1 MAAPTDM
8 AGLQQLADRLDIQD
22 WFTQYSK
29 NVDGHHW
36 DAWTALYTEDA
47 HLDYSS
53 AGFAVG
59 NRDEVCAALAEA
71 MPALPMKQH
80 FITNVDIEFD
90 GPDLARVRAMF
101 YNPMI
106 LPGSTEVS
114 ECGGYYHHEFVRT
127 ADGWRSRKLVEEN
140 LWFKNPPSA

>member
-1 MAAPTDM
+1 MD
-8 AGLQQLADRLDIQD
+8 LQQLADRLEIQD

-36 DAWTALYTEDA
+36 DAWTALYTEEA

-59 NRDEVCAALAEA
+59 NREEVCAALAEA

-106 LPGSTEVS
+106 LPDGRV
-114 ECGGYYHHEFVRT
+114 ECISCHDHHEEEGLPHLLVISNK
-127 ADGWRSRKLVEEN
+127 RSALCLTCHAK
-140 LWFKNPPSA
+140 